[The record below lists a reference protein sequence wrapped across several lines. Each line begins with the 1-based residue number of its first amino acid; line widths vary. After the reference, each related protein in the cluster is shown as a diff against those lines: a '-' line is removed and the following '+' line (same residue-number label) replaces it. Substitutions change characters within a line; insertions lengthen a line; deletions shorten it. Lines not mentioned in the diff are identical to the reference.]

1 MKVDVPSALVRA
13 AVISCGLLW
22 SDAALA
28 QNVVDQAIYDQMQ
41 GNAPANPSAGSAA
54 SGAVAPS
61 ATPAGPALGQP
72 QTMPAAPQGSG
83 AASGR
88 PAPGAATAQPMPPG
102 VPVEIPLFGSQLF
115 AQPGLIAR
123 LQPTNTGYLM
133 DTGDRIALN
142 LWGGLSYSGLQ
153 TIDGDGNIFVPEVG
167 PVRLRGRPSS
177 ELNAAIR
184 NAAQNVFTSN
194 VGIYATLLS
203 RQPTNVFVTGAV
215 RNPGRF
221 AGERKGSLISFLASA
236 GGIDPESG
244 SYRDIRILRGDQQVA
259 RIDLYNFLLNGTLP
273 AIEFQDDDTIL
284 VGQQGTT
291 VTVQGEARNP
301 YRFEIDTT
309 RTIGRDLTYFAR
321 PKSGVSYVAVTGT
334 RDGVPYSA
342 YLAFDAFLASRLEN
356 GDQYTFVA
364 DGVDQNIFV
373 SVTGQSAGSSQLAVP
388 KNARLG
394 DVLKQIEV
402 DPQSADVESIYL
414 RRRSAA
420 EQQAQALQLSLN
432 ELQRAVLT
440 APAASEGDVAVRVQE
455 ANMVQQFVQEARNVR
470 PEGRVVL
477 AGNPNRLDTMLEPG
491 DEIVIPPKDSLI
503 MISGE
508 VRLPQT
514 VLYRPGKRIS
524 DYADD
529 AGGFTA
535 RADTSNFVVIRRSG
549 AVELG
554 GHVTVKPGDNI
565 MVMPEAGTHDFV
577 IFKEIVGVLYQIAI
591 STAATLRAINY

>member
-1 MKVDVPSALVRA
+1 VLGRSSIIPA
-13 AVISCGLLW
+13 AIVSCGLFW
-22 SDAALA
+22 SVGACA
-28 QNVVDQAIYDQMQ
+28 QNAIDQAILDQMQ
-41 GNAPANPSAGSAA
+41 GNAPSETPGGANAGT
-54 SGAVAPS
+54 AVTPGTA
-61 ATPAGPALGQP
+61 PAGPALSQS
-72 QTMPAAPQGSG
+72 QQG
-83 AASGR
+83 
-88 PAPGAATAQPMPPG
+88 PATAQGGSAAASAAAAEQAPRPG
-102 VPVEIPLFGSQLF
+102 VAFEIPLFGSQLF

-123 LQPTNTGYLM
+123 LQPTNAGYLM

-167 PVRLRGRPSS
+167 PVHLRGRASS

-184 NAAQNVFTSN
+184 SASQNVFTSN

-203 RQPTNVFVTGAV
+203 RQPTSVFVTGAV

-221 AGERKGSLISFLASA
+221 AGERKGSLISFLAAA

-244 SYRDIRILRGDQQVA
+244 SYRDIRILRGEQQVA
-259 RIDLYNFLLNGTLP
+259 RIDLYDFLLNGTLP
-273 AIEFQDDDTIL
+273 EVEFQDDDTIL

-321 PKSGVSYVAVTGT
+321 PKSGVSYVAVTGS
-334 RDGVPYSA
+334 RGGVPYNA
-342 YLAFDAFLASRLEN
+342 YLSFDAFLASRLVN
-356 GDQYTFVA
+356 GDAYAFIA
-364 DGVDQNIFV
+364 DGVGQNIFV
-373 SVTGQSAGSSQLAVP
+373 SVSGQSAGSSQLAVA

-402 DPQSADVESIYL
+402 DPQTADVESIYL
-414 RRRSAA
+414 RRRSVA

-440 APAASEGDVAVRVQE
+440 GPAASEGDAQVRAQE
-455 ANMVQQFVQEARNVR
+455 ANLVQQFVQQARNVR

-477 AGNPNRLDTMLEPG
+477 AGNASRLDTMLEPG
-491 DEIVIPPKDSLI
+491 DEIVIPPKNSLI

-514 VLYRPGKRIS
+514 ELFQPDKRIS

-529 AGGFTA
+529 AGGFTT
-535 RADTSNFVVIRRSG
+535 RADTSTFVVIRRSG

-554 GHVTVKPGDNI
+554 GHVKVKPGDNI
-565 MVMPEAGTHDFV
+565 MIMPEAGTHDFV
-577 IFKEIVGVLYQIAI
+577 VFKEMVGILYQIAI
-591 STAATLRAINY
+591 STAATLRAID